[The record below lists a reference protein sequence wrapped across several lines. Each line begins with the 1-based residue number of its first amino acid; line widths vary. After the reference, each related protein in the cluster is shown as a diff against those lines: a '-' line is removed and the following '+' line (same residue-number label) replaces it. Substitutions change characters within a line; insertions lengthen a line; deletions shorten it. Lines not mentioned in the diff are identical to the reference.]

1 MLVKLDHETPTVAK
15 NSLKKNYLKP
25 PPSDSLMIH
34 QKGTAA
40 QVPMDGNGW
49 KWLNLSQEM
58 SLTFLVMNTPRM
70 GYDAEKTEVDTT
82 CIYTSLTKHQLFPKP
97 S

>member
-1 MLVKLDHETPTVAK
+1 
-15 NSLKKNYLKP
+15 
-25 PPSDSLMIH
+25 MIH

-40 QVPMDGNGW
+40 QVHMDGNGW

-82 CIYTSLTKHQLFPKP
+82 CIYTGLTKHQLFPKP